1 MKQLVPEDSDIL
13 HRTTID
19 IDIDNPQ
26 INLQELEEELFEC
39 MEHYNGVG
47 LAANQIGYSYSAFA
61 MLHEDTP
68 MMVINPQIDNESDDV
83 IMVEE
88 GCLSYP
94 GLYVKI
100 KRPSSIATRYYDKDG
115 QLLIGAFSELS
126 ARVFQHECDHIK
138 GYVFHDLASQFHM
151 KEARRK
157 RVAYLRK
164 MKKRNSVL
172 WQSHLNN
179 KKQKKDI
186 QKTL

>member
-13 HRTTID
+13 HRPTID

-88 GCLSYP
+88 GCLTYP

-100 KRPSSIATRYYDKDG
+100 KRPSSIATRY
-115 QLLIGAFSELS
+115 LSLI
-126 ARVFQHECDHIK
+126 HI
-138 GYVFHDLASQFHM
+138 
-151 KEARRK
+151 
-157 RVAYLRK
+157 
-164 MKKRNSVL
+164 
-172 WQSHLNN
+172 
-179 KKQKKDI
+179 
-186 QKTL
+186 